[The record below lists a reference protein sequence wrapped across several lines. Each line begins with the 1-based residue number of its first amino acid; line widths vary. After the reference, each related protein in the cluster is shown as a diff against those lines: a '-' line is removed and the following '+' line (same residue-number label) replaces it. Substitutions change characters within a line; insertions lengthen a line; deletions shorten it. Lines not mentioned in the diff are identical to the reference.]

1 MHKKE
6 QKRST
11 TIFSSMLRIMSLVLL
26 LQISVVAFFV
36 FVKQITSLTNIPEG
50 PIIEVTSKSVR
61 MKKPRDAARQC

>member
-26 LQISVVAFFV
+26 LQISVVAFLYLKKTELSINSGKMQETSCTKLLVDAKV
-36 FVKQITSLTNIPEG
+36 F
-50 PIIEVTSKSVR
+50 
-61 MKKPRDAARQC
+61 

>member
-26 LQISVVAFFV
+26 LQISVVAFLYLKKTELSINSGKMQETSCTKPSVDAKV
-36 FVKQITSLTNIPEG
+36 F
-50 PIIEVTSKSVR
+50 
-61 MKKPRDAARQC
+61 